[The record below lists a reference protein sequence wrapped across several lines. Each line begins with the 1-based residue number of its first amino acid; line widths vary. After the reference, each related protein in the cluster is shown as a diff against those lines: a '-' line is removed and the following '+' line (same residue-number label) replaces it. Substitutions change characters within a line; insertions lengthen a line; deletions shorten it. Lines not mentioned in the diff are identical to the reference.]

1 MNHCQKITVSFI
13 KGPLTWHR
21 RREGIYEISN
31 FVNGKPS
38 WITDSQAI
46 WYVPKFKDWAIGYK
60 SKIGT
65 TRRGISSFG
74 NQGNM
79 DPDSVPNDQWKYFK
93 KNHWSKPYS
102 NDINIRCSGKS
113 CFIDIIPSPC
123 YPEIQCSSVVADIL

>member
-1 MNHCQKITVSFI
+1 MSFI

-38 WITDSQAI
+38 WISDSQAI

-79 DPDSVPNDQWKYFK
+79 DPDIVPNDQWKYFK
-93 KNHWSKPYS
+93 KNHWSKPHS
-102 NDINIRCSGKS
+102 NDINIRCSGRN
-113 CFIDIIPSPC
+113 
-123 YPEIQCSSVVADIL
+123 YPEIQFSSLIADIL